1 MRPLRFCMLTTFYPP
16 WSFGGDAVQV
26 QRLAGA
32 LVEAG
37 HEVTVLHSREAYR
50 TLSRDRPPDEPGHPG
65 VRVVAIGGGAGPTSP
80 TATHLL
86 GRPVLTRRR
95 LRRALGAGHDV
106 VHFHNPSLLGGPAA
120 LQLGSGLKLYTAHEH
135 WLVCPTHA
143 LWKYQRRVCEKP
155 TCWRCQAVY
164 RRPPQLWRQ
173 GDLLER
179 SLESLDALIVLS
191 RTSAGLHA
199 RLASHVRIERLGHFV
214 PHPPPDDAP
223 PPGGRPY
230 FLFAGRLEPI
240 KGVETLVDAFR
251 RRRSEN
257 LLIAGDGSLEG
268 PLRRSAA
275 DLPHVR
281 FLGRVPQAE
290 LDGLYRHALAVLT
303 PTLGHESFGLVPV
316 EGFARGTPAIV
327 HRLGALH
334 ELVEDSGGGI
344 AYATRDEL
352 DAALASV
359 AEDPELRRRLC
370 ERARAAYLERW
381 TPEAHLARYLE
392 LIARL
397 ARARGNEELA
407 AAAASAA
414 AAHGPRE
421 QGAPA
426 GP

>member
-1 MRPLRFCMLTTFYPP
+1 MRPIRFCMLTTFYPP

-32 LVEAG
+32 LADAG

-50 TLSRDRPPDEPGHPG
+50 TLSRHRPPHEPGHPG
-65 VRVVAIGGGAGPTSP
+65 VRVVAIGGRAGPVAP

-86 GRPVLTRRR
+86 GRPFLVKRR
-95 LRRALGAGHDV
+95 LARALGADHDV
-106 VHFHNPSLLGGPAA
+106 LHFHNPSLLGGPAA
-120 LQLGSGLKLYTAHEH
+120 LRMGTGLKLYTAHEH

-173 GDLLER
+173 GDLLDR

-199 RLASHVRIERLGHFV
+199 RLASRVRIERLGHFV
-214 PHPPPDDAP
+214 PHPAPDDSSAP
-223 PPGGRPY
+223 GDRPY

-240 KGVETLVDAFR
+240 KGVEVLIDAFR
-251 RRRSEN
+251 RRRSED
-257 LLIAGDGSLEG
+257 LVIAGDGSLSKR
-268 PLRRSAA
+268 LRRSAA

-290 LDGLYRHALAVLT
+290 LDRLYRHALAVLT

-334 ELVEDSGGGI
+334 ELWEDSGGGI
-344 AYATRDEL
+344 AYATRSEL
-352 DAALASV
+352 DAAIA
-359 AEDPELRRRLC
+359 AIADDPELRRRLS
-370 ERARAAYLERW
+370 EQARAAYLERW
-381 TPEAHLARYLE
+381 TPEAHLTRYLG

-397 ARARGNEELA
+397 ARARGDEELA
-407 AAAASAA
+407 AAA
-414 AAHGPRE
+414 E
-421 QGAPA
+421 QPVRVAP
-426 GP
+426 